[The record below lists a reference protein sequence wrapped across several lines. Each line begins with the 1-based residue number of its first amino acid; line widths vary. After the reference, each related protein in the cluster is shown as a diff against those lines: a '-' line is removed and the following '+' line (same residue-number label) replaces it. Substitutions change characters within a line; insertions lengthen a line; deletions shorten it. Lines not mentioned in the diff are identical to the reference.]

1 MKKFTKPEI
10 IVSEVRNANCGACG
24 RSYGGGCGEL
34 VRRD

>member
-24 RSYGGGCGEL
+24 RDYGCGDL
-34 VRRD
+34 VKKS